1 MELPSD
7 GAARGKWMALLAAFL
22 GWMFDGVEIGLFPL
36 AARPAMVELLG
47 PGTPGSPPPIFEWI
61 LGITAAFLVGAAL
74 GGVFFG
80 WLGDRIGRVKAMVLS
95 VFTYSVFSGLC
106 CFSQAPWQMGALRFA
121 SALGMGGEWSLGVA
135 LVMEIWPQRSRPLL
149 AGLIGAAANVGF
161 LLIAAF
167 AYILSK
173 PDLMNWLGVHLT
185 FIFPARWFTPEG
197 QWRFLLF
204 LGAMPALLTFF
215 IQLFV
220 PESEKWKH
228 ATATAPKAR
237 VPDIFAPG
245 LSRLTI
251 LGACLAGVAL
261 LGTWGSVQQ
270 ATPWA
275 AKMAAEQKI
284 NKAEATAMTQMCA
297 GLGAIVGTILA
308 ALLADKFTRRG
319 VYFALSLL
327 SLIVCQYLFRT
338 ISSYGTPF
346 LALITLANGLTA
358 SYYGWLP
365 LYLPELFPT
374 RVRATGSGFTFNS
387 GRILAAIGSVALG
400 LKYGGHEDYPK
411 MCALTSLVYIPGL
424 LLIWLCPETKGK
436 PLPE

>member
-1 MELPSD
+1 METQPD
-7 GAARGKWMALLAAFL
+7 GASRGKWMALLAAFL
-22 GWMFDGVEIGLFPL
+22 GWMFDGLEIGLFPL

-47 PGTPGSPPPIFEWI
+47 PGAPGAPPPITQWI
-61 LGITAAFLVGAAL
+61 VGITAAFLVGAAC

-80 WLGDRIGRVKAMVLS
+80 WLGDRIGRVKAMVWS
-95 VFTYSVFSGLC
+95 VLTYSVFSGLC
-106 CFSQAPWQMGALRFA
+106 CFAQDAWHLGALRFL

-135 LVMEIWPQRSRPLL
+135 LVMEIWPANRRPIL

-161 LLIAAF
+161 LFIALLAL
-167 AYILSK
+167 ALSK
-173 PDLMNWLGVHLT
+173 PGLMTWLGNHLAGP
-185 FIFPARWFTPEG
+185 FPAKWFTKEG
-197 QWRFLLF
+197 NWRFLLL
-204 LGAMPALLTFF
+204 LGAMPAFLTFF
-215 IQLFV
+215 IRIFV

-237 VPDIFAPG
+237 VADIFAPG

-275 AKMAAEQKI
+275 AKMAATQGL
-284 NKAEATAMTQMCA
+284 NRAEATAETQICA
-297 GLGAIVGTILA
+297 GVGAIIGTILA
-308 ALLADKFTRRG
+308 ALLADKFNRRG

-327 SLIVCQYLFRT
+327 SLAVCQYLFRT
-338 ISSYGTPF
+338 TRTFDTRF
-346 LALITLANGLTA
+346 LVLITMANGVTA

-387 GRILAAIGSVALG
+387 GRILAAIGSVTVASM
-400 LKYGGHEDYPK
+400 YGGNEDYPK
-411 MCALTSLVYIPGL
+411 MCAVTSLIYMPGL